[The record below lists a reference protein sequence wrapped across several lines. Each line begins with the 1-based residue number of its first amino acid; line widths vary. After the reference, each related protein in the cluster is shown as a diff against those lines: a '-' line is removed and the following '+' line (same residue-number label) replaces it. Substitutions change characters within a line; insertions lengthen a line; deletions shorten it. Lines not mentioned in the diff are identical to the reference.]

1 MINISEKEFSE
12 HFNNYATIPIYDSVV
27 LDSETPITILYK
39 FINEK
44 NFVFLES
51 ISDHILD
58 DRYSYLAFNP
68 YKYISFSPNSVSINN
83 ETFPCDNMYD
93 FIQEIHN
100 TYAVPNDAPF
110 PSFTSG
116 LLGNISY
123 EAMKYLEDVPIPEK
137 RTLNTPIA
145 QFIMPRTLIVFDR
158 FYNEIKIINTV
169 FKEEYTTYSPTIYKN
184 TLVEIQKIKAQ
195 LLAPL
200 RDPVEPLRPMLD
212 PYQPIPFEA
221 NYDDATFMKN
231 IEKAKNYIK
240 AGDIFQIQISRRASM
255 PFKGDPIMLYRHL
268 RNYNPS
274 PYLYYLKFDNEHLI
288 GASPELLVDVESRK
302 MIIRPIA
309 GTRKR
314 YSKEKI
320 EKEIIHELLNDEKEK
335 AEHIMLVDL
344 ARNDISRACKN
355 GTVVVD
361 ELMNIEKYTH
371 VIHMVSNVI
380 GELNDNCTSID
391 ALKFG
396 FPAGTVTGAPKIR
409 AMEIISE
416 LEPDQRE
423 FYSGGVLFLDM
434 KSNLKTALCIR
445 SLLVKNDKVHTQA
458 AAGIV
463 ADSQPKMECKEVM
476 NKMRACLTAMAQY
489 SGEPQ

>member
-1 MINISEKEFSE
+1 MINISEKEFSSLFE
-12 HFNNYATIPIYDSVV
+12 KYATIPVYDSIV

-44 NFVFLES
+44 TFVFLES
-51 ISDHILD
+51 ISDHIAD

-68 YKYISFSPNSVSINN
+68 YKHIVFSQDEMKINN
-83 ETFPCDNMYD
+83 NVFPCTNMYEEL
-93 FIQEIHN
+93 QKIHN
-100 TYAVPNDAPF
+100 HYAIPEDAPF

-116 LLGNISY
+116 IIGNVSY
-123 EAMKYLEDVPIPEK
+123 EAMQWLEKVPMAPK
-137 RTLNTPIA
+137 RALNTPLA
-145 QFIMPRTLIVFDR
+145 QFILPRTLIVFDR
-158 FYNEIKIINTV
+158 FYNEIKIISTI
-169 FKEEYTTYSPTIYKN
+169 FKEEHTQYSTSIYEN
-184 TLVEIQKIKAQ
+184 AIRDIQHVKEQ
-195 LLAPL
+195 LLTPL
-200 RDPVEPLRPMLD
+200 STPIEPLKPMLD
-212 PYQPIPFEA
+212 PYHPITFDS
-221 NYDDATFMKN
+221 NYDEDTFIKN
-231 IEKAKNYIK
+231 ISIAKEYIK

-255 PFKGDPIMLYRHL
+255 PFNGNPIMLYRHL

-274 PYLYYLKFDNEHLI
+274 PYLYYLKFNEEHLI
-288 GASPELLVDVESRK
+288 GASPELLVDVDSRK

-314 YSKEKI
+314 YSKDRT
-320 EKEIIHELLNDEKEK
+320 EKEIIQELLNDEKEK

-355 GTVVVD
+355 GTVIVND
-361 ELMNIEKYTH
+361 LMFIEKYTH
-371 VIHMVSNVI
+371 VIHMVSDVV
-380 GELNDNCTSID
+380 GELNDNCTAID

-416 LEPDQRE
+416 LEQDQRE

-445 SLLVKNDKVHTQA
+445 SLVVKDNRVHTQA

-463 ADSQPKMECKEVM
+463 ADSQPEMECKEVM

-489 SGEPQ
+489 SGAEE